1 MKLVLF
7 LVIFLAYI
15 LMHFHFCKIEIL
27 TKFDKVLIVVLIL
40 GGMALLFHYAP
51 PPEGFTR

>member
-15 LMHFHFCKIEIL
+15 LMHFYICKIELL

-40 GGMALLFHYAP
+40 SGMALLFHYAP